1 MIRFRGHRCLQSGSR
16 GVSLI
21 EALVALAVMAFGMLG
36 VVAMQSSMR
45 QNSDIAKQ
53 RSEATRLAHQA
64 IESRRTF
71 TVMTNTAGRL
81 AWADLIDQAPQTIVG
96 TNASYVRTVTIP
108 DLGGGRSKNLIVDV
122 QWVDRNGA
130 SQSVRL
136 ASSITG
142 SLPELAVAVGIPAWG
157 GTLTRQPR
165 GRDAAIPPAAVDQGD
180 GTSTFTPPGAS
191 VFWVFN
197 NATGFIEKSCT
208 SPTTCTAVYL
218 RLLAGFVNYA
228 TGPAQPLPADAE
240 TPTSA
245 AFALDVAVDATDPV
259 PLTVACFKD
268 LQPHY
273 VAYFCAVPVDPL
285 AGSKWSGRSY
295 LTGGTLSV
303 ATSAADASASRHR
316 VCRYTPVRGCHP
328 AVGSVIW
335 GAAGSTASCTGASP
349 TPNRKM
355 SNAEHPLDYLDLTQS
370 LANQNFLVIPAGDG
384 TTAFTCPA
392 DDTATPLLQGNT
404 WDHQPSS

>member
-1 MIRFRGHRCLQSGSR
+1 MKPMR

-21 EALVALAVMAFGMLG
+21 EALVALAVMAFGLLG
-36 VVAMQSSMR
+36 VVALQSTMR
-45 QNSDIAKQ
+45 QNADIAKQ
-53 RSEATRLAHQA
+53 RSEAVRIAQEA
-64 IESRRTF
+64 IETYRGFSALDS
-71 TVMTNTAGRL
+71 TAGVV
-81 AWADLIDQAPQTIVG
+81 AYADIATTGATVVAG
-96 TNASYVRTVTIP
+96 VTSNTSFTRAETVTISAN
-108 DLGGGRSKNLIVDV
+108 GGGKTLVVDV
-122 QWVDRNGA
+122 SWNDRTGQQ
-130 SQSVRL
+130 QSVRL
-136 ASSITG
+136 STSISRTLPALAG
-142 SLPELAVAVGIPAWG
+142 SLAMPPFGSPTWLPG
-157 GTLTRQPR
+157 GRHFS
-165 GRDAAIPPAAVDQGD
+165 IPPAAVDQGD

-191 VFWVFN
+191 VYWVFN

-208 SPTTCTAVYL
+208 GPTTCTAVYL

-228 TGPAQPLPADAE
+228 TGPAQQLPADAE
-240 TPTSA
+240 NPPSA
-245 AFALDVAVDATDPV
+245 AFALDVAIDATDPAL
-259 PLTVACFKD
+259 LTVACFKD

-273 VAYFCAVPVDPL
+273 IAYFCAVPVDPL

-335 GAAGSTASCTGASP
+335 GAPGSTASCTGASP
-349 TPNRKM
+349 TPSRKM

-370 LANQNFLVIPAGDG
+370 LANQNFLVIRAGDG

-392 DDTATPLLQGNT
+392 DDTATPLIQSNT